1 MTMGRRPGA
10 IARPA
15 LALAAAVSFGFAGS
29 AQAQA
34 PRSASGSVTIVQPVG
49 AGVAYD
55 IRSQVLTAIFLS
67 GQIGEQLSLLLPG
80 KRTGAGSHVSG
91 IHALAAPGNIVVL
104 SSLTVSI
111 NLETVEPSS
120 GRIGRDGDTG
130 TMLVLA
136 QFN

>member
-1 MTMGRRPGA
+1 MAWPV
-10 IARPA
+10 
-15 LALAAAVSFGFAGS
+15 LALAAALSLGFAGA

-34 PRSASGSVTIVQPVG
+34 QRNASGSVTIVQPVG

-55 IRSQVLTAIFLS
+55 VRSQVLTAIFLS

-80 KRTGAGSHVSG
+80 KQTGTGAHVSG
-91 IHALAAPGNIVVL
+91 IQAFTAPGNIVVL
-104 SSLTVSI
+104 SSGTVSI
-111 NLETVEPSS
+111 NLGTVEASS
-120 GRIGRDGDTG
+120 GRAGRDGDTG

>member
-1 MTMGRRPGA
+1 MTWGCRQGA
-10 IARPA
+10 IARSS
-15 LALAAAVSFGFAGS
+15 LALAAALSLGFAGG

-34 PRSASGSVTIVQPVG
+34 QRTASGSATIVQPVG

-67 GQIGEQLSLLLPG
+67 GQVGEQLSLLLPG
-80 KRTGAGSHVSG
+80 KHNGAGSHVSG
-91 IHALAAPGNIVVL
+91 IQAFAAPGNIVVL
-104 SSLTVSI
+104 SSGTVSI
-111 NLETVEPSS
+111 NLATVEASS
-120 GRIGRDGDTG
+120 GRAGRDGETG